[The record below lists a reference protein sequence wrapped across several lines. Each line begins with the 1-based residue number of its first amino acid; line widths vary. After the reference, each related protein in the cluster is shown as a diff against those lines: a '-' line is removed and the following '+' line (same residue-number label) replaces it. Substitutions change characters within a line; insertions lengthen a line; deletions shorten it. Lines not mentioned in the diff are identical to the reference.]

1 MEHFCEAINN
11 WSKEPLRRVYDAQ
24 GIYLCRVCEQCEP
37 VKLAQYRPEILSGY
51 SQADVDEP
59 IEPEDDSWHQ
69 EIAMEEGML
78 HGVGA
83 YNDARGCSLG
93 GEEEHGHHCFGTGCE
108 CQG

>member
-1 MEHFCEAINN
+1 MEHFCEAIND

-59 IEPEDDSWHQ
+59 IEPDEADEELEAKWAYEDWYTRRA
-69 EIAMEEGML
+69 ENGW
-78 HGVGA
+78 
-83 YNDARGCSLG
+83 
-93 GEEEHGHHCFGTGCE
+93 GE
-108 CQG
+108 